1 MPTPFMTDADFDA
14 LEPLMADGWATLG
27 EWYGDIQVTIAR
39 QSGIANT
46 FDVVSIKLDNREG
59 TVTGSGTPT
68 ADTELSGVLRLW
80 TTAVTAKPVWRGDR
94 FVWNGQACVIATGPI
109 RKRGG
114 VSEYAFTL
122 SGRNA

>member
-1 MPTPFMTDADFDA
+1 MVDGFLSAAQIAHLDDLMERGWHTLEDWTTTD
-14 LEPLMADGWATLG
+14 
-27 EWYGDIQVTIAR
+27 QVTIAR
-39 QSGIANT
+39 QSGVANT
-46 FDVVSIKLDNREG
+46 FDVVSIKLDDREG

-122 SGRNA
+122 SSRNA